1 MKVESFKFL
10 NTAEYERCIKKNFT
24 NETVEGKQGVKAI
37 LVKFKE
43 QGKIFAGLAVDNYN
57 EGVVVNGVTK
67 NEVSSMKYQKTKEVL
82 NQLVAD
88 LSQMAM
94 VIHQTHWYM
103 RGTNFLKLHPLM
115 DEFMDEIND
124 QLDVISERLITLDGE
139 PFSTLSEMSDHT
151 GIKDEKGSF
160 GKGTPERLATLV
172 KDYRYLEDL
181 YQKGIEVSDEE
192 KDYSTQDIFIGFK
205 TEIEKKIWMI
215 QAELNEAP
223 EIDA

>member
-1 MKVESFKFL
+1 MSNFFIALQLNGDFFVDKHAFTVKTENGSDPAFYRRKV
-10 NTAEYERCIKKNFT
+10 
-24 NETVEGKQGVKAI
+24 
-37 LVKFKE
+37 
-43 QGKIFAGLAVDNYN
+43 KIFARPAVDNYN
-57 EGVVVNGVTK
+57 EGVVVTDVTK
-67 NEVSSMKYQKTKEVL
+67 NEVFKMKYQKTKEVL

-115 DEFMDEIND
+115 DEFMDEINA

-139 PFSTLSEMSDHT
+139 PFSTLREMADHT
-151 GIKDEKGSF
+151 GIKDEKGTF

-172 KDYRYLEDL
+172 KDYRYLEEL

-215 QAELNEAP
+215 QAELNEDP